1 MAAATVDAL
10 AGGGRVIAGLGVSG
24 PQIVEGWYG
33 QPWGK
38 PYWRLRDYVTIMRK
52 VFERKDPVAHQ
63 GREIRLPYTGPGA
76 LGVGKPLVSI
86 LHMNPRLPIWLGTG
100 TEANVKLT
108 AEIADGWLPLGFVPR
123 LMPMLRPWL
132 EEGFRRAGGGRGF
145 ADFEIQARAEVI
157 VTDDVR
163 GALARQK
170 PRVALYVG
178 GMGHRDKNFHKEM
191 MICRGFGDAA
201 QRIQDLYLARRKDEA
216 VAAVP
221 DEFCDEMSLVGPAAR
236 IRERYRAW
244 ADSGI
249 TGLTLVTDQPEAME
263 LVAGLAR

>member
-1 MAAATVDAL
+1 VDAL

-38 PYWRLRDYVTIMRK
+38 PTTRIRDYVAIMRK
-52 VFERKDPVAHQ
+52 IFERKEPVSHA
-63 GREIRLPYTGPGA
+63 GREIALPYIGPGA
-76 LGVGKPLVSI
+76 LGVGKPLMSI

-132 EEGFRRAGGGRGF
+132 DEGFRRAGGGKGL
-145 ADFEIQARAEVI
+145 AGFEIQPSVQVAI
-157 VTDDVR
+157 TDDVK
-163 GALARQK
+163 GALARMK
-170 PRVALYVG
+170 PRVALYAG

-191 MICRGFGDAA
+191 MIRRGFAEAA
-201 QRIQDLYLARRKDEA
+201 QRIQELYLAKRKDEA
-216 VAAVP
+216 EAAVP
-221 DEFCDEMSLVGPAAR
+221 DEFCDEMALVGPAAR

-249 TGLTLVTDQPEAME
+249 TGLTVVTEQAEAME
-263 LVAGLAR
+263 LMAGLR